1 MYVLM
6 ENNNLIRAQDTMEQI
21 RLVAS
26 SLSLANFTLATR
38 YEWQE
43 EDLDDTARWVLTR
56 LCLRIESSSDLLGGT
71 TNTCKT

>member
-6 ENNNLIRAQDTMEQI
+6 ENDNLIRAQDTMEQI
-21 RLVAS
+21 RLVA